1 MALGYKL
8 DSKVGNKL
16 VALYRSTLGEKL
28 RTMLDTTL
36 GSRLGVSLG

>member
-16 VALYRSTLGEKL
+16 GAIYRSTLGEKL
-28 RTMLDTTL
+28 RTMLETTL
-36 GSRLGVSLG
+36 GSRFGDSLG